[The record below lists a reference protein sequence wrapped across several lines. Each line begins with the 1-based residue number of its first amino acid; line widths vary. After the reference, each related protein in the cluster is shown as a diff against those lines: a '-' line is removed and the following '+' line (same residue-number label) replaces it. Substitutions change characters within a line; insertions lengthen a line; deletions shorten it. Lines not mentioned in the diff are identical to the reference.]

1 MGRPSPQPVSPSLS
15 VAFTSTNGAP
25 SPAAPALPE
34 AKRNVVVTGRRIGKT
49 SMLLIVLT
57 GPTLPGPRARPRDG
71 RTDRYRPRGDRSH
84 GASSGLLRPTCTDT

>member
-15 VAFTSTNGAP
+15 VTFTSTNGAP

-34 AKRNVVVTGRRIGKT
+34 AKRNVAVTGRRIGKT

-57 GPTLPGPRARPRDG
+57 VPALLARHGRPRDG
-71 RTDRYRPRGDRSH
+71 RTDRYRPKGDRSH